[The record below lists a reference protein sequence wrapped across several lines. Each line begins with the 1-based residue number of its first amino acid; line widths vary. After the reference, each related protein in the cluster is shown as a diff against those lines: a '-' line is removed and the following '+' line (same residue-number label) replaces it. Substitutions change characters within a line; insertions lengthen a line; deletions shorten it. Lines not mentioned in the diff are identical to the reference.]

1 MHGRA
6 DDVVRFIPAYAG
18 NALSCPGRVRRAP
31 VHPRIRGERMTTARR
46 RWAMPGSSPH
56 TRGTRGGC
64 HQSRLGKRFIPA
76 YAGNARKRSARS
88 RGRAVHPRI
97 RGERPQLMTQWP
109 PLCGSSPHTR
119 GTRRCGLCRVRVV
132 RFIPAYA
139 GNAACRAARV
149 GRLPVHPR
157 IRGERPAKI
166 DQTKNWF
173 GSSPHTRG
181 TPVISIRAGTPARFI
196 PAYAG
201 NASSACGQRSCSPVH
216 PRIRGE
222 RSSKKTTPFMSAGSS
237 PHTRGTH
244 FQ

>member
-1 MHGRA
+1 MSPGCHFWSVHPRIRGERFVAVTGCVAILGSSPHTRGTHGRGQRPR
-6 DDVVRFIPAYAG
+6 DDRRFIPAYAG
-18 NALSCPGRVRRAP
+18 NAAVSIAVRSGRP

-139 GNAACRAARV
+139 GNASD
-149 GRLPVHPR
+149 RLRPIWTGTVHPR
-157 IRGERPAKI
+157 IRGER
-166 DQTKNWF
+166 
-173 GSSPHTRG
+173 
-181 TPVISIRAGTPARFI
+181 
-196 PAYAG
+196 
-201 NASSACGQRSCSPVH
+201 CL
-216 PRIRGE
+216 
-222 RSSKKTTPFMSAGSS
+222 
-237 PHTRGTH
+237 
-244 FQ
+244 